1 MSPMQPS
8 RRLAQTPSL
17 GTAGFT
23 LLEIMV
29 ATMILAI
36 VLMSTYGVVASALKA
51 KTHAEE
57 RAELYASGREA
68 VLRIA
73 DDIEGALPP
82 TAGPGVAFVGLDVSE
97 RVPTDAVQF
106 TVNIRRTN
114 SFSQSRGGRAIV
126 SYSLDPMQNSAGLFA
141 LRRQEEML
149 NQAPTDEE
157 AAIDPQGAAE
167 AATQPQVMAAY
178 VMDRVAGLSLR
189 YLDPMGGD
197 FVDAWDTT
205 QEPKVGQ
212 PPIGLPAAVQVT
224 VFLADEAGVPHDFS
238 TIVDLPLMTVPP
250 TPGPGRALGVQG

>member
-1 MSPMQPS
+1 
-8 RRLAQTPSL
+8 
-17 GTAGFT
+17 
-23 LLEIMV
+23 
-29 ATMILAI
+29 MILAI

-51 KTHAEE
+51 KTHAED

-73 DDIEGALPP
+73 DDLEAALPP
-82 TAGPGVAFVGLDVSE
+82 AAGPGVHFVGIDVTE

-114 SFSQSRGGRAIV
+114 STAQSRGGRAIV
-126 SYSLDPMQNSAGLFA
+126 SYSLDPLQGSPGLYA

-157 AAIDPQGAAE
+157 AAVDPEAAE
-167 AATQPQVMAAY
+167 EEALQPKVMAAY

-189 YLDPMGGD
+189 YLDPIGGD

-212 PPIGLPAAVQVT
+212 PPLGLPAAVQIT
-224 VFLADEAGVPHDFS
+224 IFLADNSGVPHDFS

>member
-1 MSPMQPS
+1 MGARISTLRQ
-8 RRLAQTPSL
+8 R
-17 GTAGFT
+17 GFT

-29 ATMILAI
+29 ATMILGL
-36 VLMSTYGVVASALKA
+36 VMMSVYGVVARTLIA

-68 VLRIA
+68 VLRVA

-82 TAGPGVAFVGLDVSE
+82 TAGLGIHFVGIDMAD

-114 SFSQSRGGRAIV
+114 SSSQSRGGRAIV
-126 SYSLDPMQNSAGLFA
+126 SYSLDPLPGSPGLYA
-141 LRRQEEML
+141 LRRQEEL
-149 NQAPTDEE
+149 LTQAPEQEDAALDPE
-157 AAIDPQGAAE
+157 AAAAAAAQPE
-167 AATQPQVMAAY
+167 ATGAY

-189 YLDPMGGD
+189 YLDPLGGS

-205 QEPKVGQ
+205 QEPEAGQ
-212 PPIGLPAAVQVT
+212 APIGLPAAVQIT
-224 VFLADEAGVPHDFS
+224 LFLADVNGVPYDFS

-250 TPGPGRALGVQG
+250 TPGPASAPVGIQAGSGVSG